1 MLLKLLQ
8 ICDSNFPTGAFSH
21 SFGLETYINE
31 KKVYD
36 KNSLNL
42 WLNAYAN
49 QLTFNEALA
58 IKLLFKKSLEDD
70 FLTFINEVSNLLY
83 ASSSS
88 SESKSGNLLI
98 SRRFLANLNQI
109 FDINLLKIYEKQSIT
124 NTAVSF
130 AIFCISEKIDLKQS
144 ILSFCFQALSSLVQ
158 NAIRAVPLSQKDGQE
173 ILSKF
178 DFLQIYE
185 DVQGLEFED
194 LGASLVGLEIAQMK
208 HESLNFRLFMS

>member
-98 SRRFLANLNQI
+98 SRRFLANLNQL

-144 ILSFCFQALSSLVQ
+144 ILSFCFQTLSSLVQ

-178 DFLQIYE
+178 DFLQIYK

-208 HESLNFRLFMS
+208 HESLDFRLFMS

>member
-70 FLTFINEVSNLLY
+70 FLAFINEVSNLLY
-83 ASSSS
+83 VSSSS

-178 DFLQIYE
+178 DFLQIYK

-208 HESLNFRLFMS
+208 HESLDFRLFMS

>member
-88 SESKSGNLLI
+88 SESKSGSLLI

>member
-185 DVQGLEFED
+185 DVQGLEYED

>member
-58 IKLLFKKSLEDD
+58 IKLLFKKSLEND
-70 FLTFINEVSNLLY
+70 FLAFINEVSNLLY

>member
-58 IKLLFKKSLEDD
+58 IKLLFKRALEDD
-70 FLTFINEVSNLLY
+70 FLAFINEVSNLLY

-178 DFLQIYE
+178 DFLQIFE
-185 DVQGLEFED
+185 DVQGLEIED
-194 LGASLVGLEIAQMK
+194 LGASLVGFEIAQMK